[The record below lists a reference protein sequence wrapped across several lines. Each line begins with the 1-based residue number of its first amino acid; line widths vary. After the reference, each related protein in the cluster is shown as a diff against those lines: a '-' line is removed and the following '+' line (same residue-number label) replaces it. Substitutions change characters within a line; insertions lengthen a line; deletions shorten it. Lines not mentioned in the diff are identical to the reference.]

1 MIIQH
6 NMEAANAQRQYK
18 INVGEKSRTVEKLS
32 SGYRIKRAADDAAGL
47 TISEEMRSQIRGLEK
62 ACKNVQD
69 GSSLVQTADGALNEI
84 HSIDQRQRELLV
96 QAANDTN
103 TDADRESID
112 MEIWMLNEEKDRIYN
127 DTEFNTIKI
136 FKGKDQIID
145 GPKTTTVTNETWPIN
160 DTSTSVKK
168 DVIWV
173 EKNTTPPQ
181 DVHTQTQRVV
191 PGQFSSI
198 YTETEELN
206 KKMPDGHD
214 IFDEKSIYTTTGY
227 TDIYTDTLDIKYQ
240 KQGTDSK
247 YTNLQKPKDMV
258 GGNGYINVYNEA
270 GNLSLSCAMSQLG
283 VKLDDDLVGYS
294 MYYDSKITKST
305 TSSPD
310 GNVAETTFQ
319 LGKNVTLVQKIELI
333 KNGDEQSY
341 NISYALNNG
350 DAQPHKLDVRL
361 AFDTMNTP
369 IESVKN
375 KNPYKL
381 ENDDAEIEINGDNKG
396 TGTFKTVL
404 GAIDDLYDTWDD
416 SKVIENVSGIVHT
429 GTGFWWEDNTIPAGN
444 KIDLGSVTYGPI
456 KLKKDPYEVT
466 TTTDSQWQRKQTE
479 TITTETSTI
488 QPEYLDIQAGAN
500 AWQNIPIRLYDLST
514 VKLKEN
520 VGDTDPVSAFH
531 AADSLKHLDRV
542 IDKISS
548 IRSYYGAMQNKLGSA
563 YNNNANYSENISA
576 SESRIRDTDM
586 ENELVTNSKYNILQ
600 QAGEALIAQAN
611 QNKQEF
617 WNCYSSYFN
626 R

>member
-32 SGYRIKRAADDAAGL
+32 SGYRINRAADDAAGL

-62 ACKNVQD
+62 ACSNVQD

-84 HSIDQRQRELLV
+84 HSINQRQRELLV

-191 PGQFSSI
+191 PGQFSST

-369 IESVKN
+369 IKSVKN

-466 TTTDSQWQRKQTE
+466 TTTDSQRQRKQTE

-548 IRSYYGAMQNKLGSA
+548 IRSYYGAMQNRLGSA

-611 QNKQEF
+611 QNKQRVLELLQ
-617 WNCYSSYFN
+617 
-626 R
+626 

>member
-32 SGYRIKRAADDAAGL
+32 SGYRINRAADDAAGL

-62 ACKNVQD
+62 ACRNVQD

-84 HSIDQRQRELLV
+84 HSINQRQRELLV

-191 PGQFSSI
+191 PGQFSST

-404 GAIDDLYDTWDD
+404 GAIDDLYNTWDD

-466 TTTDSQWQRKQTE
+466 TTTDSQRQRKQTE

-548 IRSYYGAMQNKLGSA
+548 IRSYYGAMQNRLGSA

-611 QNKQEF
+611 QNKQGVLELLQ
-617 WNCYSSYFN
+617 
-626 R
+626 

>member
-18 INVGEKSRTVEKLS
+18 INVGEKNRTVEKLS
-32 SGYRIKRAADDAAGL
+32 SGYRINRAADDAAGL

-62 ACKNVQD
+62 ACRNVQD

-84 HSIDQRQRELLV
+84 HSINQRQRELLV

-191 PGQFSSI
+191 PGQFSST

-369 IESVKN
+369 IKSVKN

-466 TTTDSQWQRKQTE
+466 TTTDSQRQRKQTE

-548 IRSYYGAMQNKLGSA
+548 IRSYYGAMQNRLGSA

-611 QNKQEF
+611 QNKQRVLELLQ
-617 WNCYSSYFN
+617 
-626 R
+626 

>member
-32 SGYRIKRAADDAAGL
+32 SGYRINRAADDAAGL

-62 ACKNVQD
+62 ACSNVQD

-84 HSIDQRQRELLV
+84 HSINQRQRELLV

-191 PGQFSSI
+191 PGQFSST

-369 IESVKN
+369 IKSVKN

-466 TTTDSQWQRKQTE
+466 TTTDSQRQRKQTE

-548 IRSYYGAMQNKLGSA
+548 IRSYYGAMQNRLGSA

-611 QNKQEF
+611 QNKQGVMELLQ
-617 WNCYSSYFN
+617 
-626 R
+626 

>member
-32 SGYRIKRAADDAAGL
+32 SGYRINRAADDAAGL
-47 TISEEMRSQIRGLEK
+47 TISEEMRSQIHGLEK
-62 ACKNVQD
+62 ACRNVQD

-84 HSIDQRQRELLV
+84 HSINQRQRELLV

-240 KQGTDSK
+240 KQGKDSK

-444 KIDLGSVTYGPI
+444 EIDLGSVTYGPI

-466 TTTDSQWQRKQTE
+466 TTTDSQRQRKQTE

-548 IRSYYGAMQNKLGSA
+548 IRSYYGAMQNRLGSA

-611 QNKQEF
+611 QNKQGVLELLQ
-617 WNCYSSYFN
+617 
-626 R
+626 

>member
-32 SGYRIKRAADDAAGL
+32 SGYRINRAADDAAGL

-62 ACKNVQD
+62 ACRNVQD

-191 PGQFSSI
+191 PGQFSST

-294 MYYDSKITKST
+294 MYYDPKITKST

-466 TTTDSQWQRKQTE
+466 TTIDSQRQRKQTE

-514 VKLKEN
+514 AKLKEN

-548 IRSYYGAMQNKLGSA
+548 IRSYYGAMQNRLGSA

-611 QNKQEF
+611 QNKQGVLELLQ
-617 WNCYSSYFN
+617 
-626 R
+626 

>member
-32 SGYRIKRAADDAAGL
+32 SGYRINRAADDAARF

-62 ACKNVQD
+62 ACRNVQD

-84 HSIDQRQRELLV
+84 HSINQRQRELLV

-191 PGQFSSI
+191 PGQFSST
-198 YTETEELN
+198 YTETDELN

-429 GTGFWWEDNTIPAGN
+429 GTGFWWEDNTILAGN
-444 KIDLGSVTYGPI
+444 EIDLGSVTYGPI

-466 TTTDSQWQRKQTE
+466 TTIDSRRQRKQTE

-514 VKLKEN
+514 AKLKEN

-548 IRSYYGAMQNKLGSA
+548 IRSYYGAMQNRLGSA

-611 QNKQEF
+611 QNKQGVLELLQ
-617 WNCYSSYFN
+617 
-626 R
+626 

>member
-32 SGYRIKRAADDAAGL
+32 SGYRINRAADDAAGL

-62 ACKNVQD
+62 ACRNVQD
-69 GSSLVQTADGALNEI
+69 GSLLVQTADGALNEI

-191 PGQFSSI
+191 PGQFSST

-466 TTTDSQWQRKQTE
+466 TTTDSQRQRKQTE

-548 IRSYYGAMQNKLGSA
+548 IRSYYGAMQNRLGSA

-611 QNKQEF
+611 QNKQGVLELLQ
-617 WNCYSSYFN
+617 
-626 R
+626 

>member
-32 SGYRIKRAADDAAGL
+32 SGYRINRAADDAAGL

-62 ACKNVQD
+62 ACRNVQD

-145 GPKTTTVTNETWPIN
+145 GPKTTTVTNESWPIN

-191 PGQFSSI
+191 PGQFSST

-240 KQGTDSK
+240 KQGKDSK

-381 ENDDAEIEINGDNKG
+381 ENDDAEIEINGNNKG

-466 TTTDSQWQRKQTE
+466 TTTDSQRQRKQTE

-548 IRSYYGAMQNKLGSA
+548 IRSYYGAMQNRLGSA

-611 QNKQEF
+611 QNKQGVLELLQ
-617 WNCYSSYFN
+617 
-626 R
+626 

>member
-32 SGYRIKRAADDAAGL
+32 SGYRINRAADDAAGL

-62 ACKNVQD
+62 ACRNVQD

-191 PGQFSSI
+191 PGQFSST

-227 TDIYTDTLDIKYQ
+227 TDIYTDTLDIKYK

-258 GGNGYINVYNEA
+258 GGNGYINVCNEA

-381 ENDDAEIEINGDNKG
+381 ENDDAEIEINGNNKG

-466 TTTDSQWQRKQTE
+466 TTTDSQRQRKQTE
-479 TITTETSTI
+479 TITTEASTI

-548 IRSYYGAMQNKLGSA
+548 IRSYYGAMQNRLGSA

-611 QNKQEF
+611 QNKQGVLELLQ
-617 WNCYSSYFN
+617 
-626 R
+626 

>member
-32 SGYRIKRAADDAAGL
+32 SGYRINRAADDAAGL

-62 ACKNVQD
+62 ACRNVQD

-240 KQGTDSK
+240 KQGKDSK

-283 VKLDDDLVGYS
+283 VKLDDDIVGYS

-381 ENDDAEIEINGDNKG
+381 ENDDAEIEINGNNKG

-429 GTGFWWEDNTIPAGN
+429 GTGFWWEDNTIPARN

-466 TTTDSQWQRKQTE
+466 TTTDSQRQRKQTE

-548 IRSYYGAMQNKLGSA
+548 IRSYYGAMQNRLGSA

-611 QNKQEF
+611 QNKQGVLELLQ
-617 WNCYSSYFN
+617 
-626 R
+626 

>member
-32 SGYRIKRAADDAAGL
+32 SGYRINRAADDAAGL

-62 ACKNVQD
+62 ACRNVQD

-191 PGQFSSI
+191 PGQFSST

-416 SKVIENVSGIVHT
+416 SKVIENVSGIEHT
-429 GTGFWWEDNTIPAGN
+429 GAGFWWEDNTIPAGN

-466 TTTDSQWQRKQTE
+466 TTTDSQRQRKQTE
-479 TITTETSTI
+479 TITTEISTI

-548 IRSYYGAMQNKLGSA
+548 IRSYYGAMQNRLGSA

-611 QNKQEF
+611 QNKQGVLELLQ
-617 WNCYSSYFN
+617 
-626 R
+626 

>member
-32 SGYRIKRAADDAAGL
+32 SGYRINRAADDAAGL

-62 ACKNVQD
+62 ACRNVQD

-191 PGQFSSI
+191 PGQFSST

-240 KQGTDSK
+240 KQGKDSK

-294 MYYDSKITKST
+294 MYYDPKITKST

-466 TTTDSQWQRKQTE
+466 TTTDSQRQRKQTE

-548 IRSYYGAMQNKLGSA
+548 IRSYYGAMQNRLGSA

-611 QNKQEF
+611 QNKQGVLELLQ
-617 WNCYSSYFN
+617 
-626 R
+626 

>member
-32 SGYRIKRAADDAAGL
+32 SGYRINRAADDAAGL

-62 ACKNVQD
+62 ACRNVQD

-191 PGQFSSI
+191 PGQFSST

-214 IFDEKSIYTTTGY
+214 IFDEKNIYTTTGY

-466 TTTDSQWQRKQTE
+466 TTTDSQRQRKQTE

-548 IRSYYGAMQNKLGSA
+548 IRSYYGAMQNRLGSA

-600 QAGEALIAQAN
+600 QAGETLIAQAN
-611 QNKQEF
+611 QNKQGVLELLQ
-617 WNCYSSYFN
+617 
-626 R
+626 

>member
-32 SGYRIKRAADDAAGL
+32 SGYRINRAADDAAGL

-62 ACKNVQD
+62 ACRNVQD

-84 HSIDQRQRELLV
+84 HSINQRQRELLV

-191 PGQFSSI
+191 PGQFSST

-369 IESVKN
+369 IKSVKN

-404 GAIDDLYDTWDD
+404 GAIDDLYNTWDD

-466 TTTDSQWQRKQTE
+466 TTTDSQRQRKQTE

-548 IRSYYGAMQNKLGSA
+548 IRSYYGAMQNRLGSA

-611 QNKQEF
+611 QNKQRVLELLQ
-617 WNCYSSYFN
+617 
-626 R
+626 

>member
-32 SGYRIKRAADDAAGL
+32 SGYRINRAADDAAGL

-62 ACKNVQD
+62 ACRNVQD

-84 HSIDQRQRELLV
+84 HSINQRQRELLV

-191 PGQFSSI
+191 PGQFSST

-404 GAIDDLYDTWDD
+404 GAIDDLYNTWDD

-548 IRSYYGAMQNKLGSA
+548 IRSYYGAMQNRLGSA

-611 QNKQEF
+611 QNKQGVLELLQ
-617 WNCYSSYFN
+617 
-626 R
+626 

>member
-32 SGYRIKRAADDAAGL
+32 SGYRINRAADDAAGL

-84 HSIDQRQRELLV
+84 HSINQRQRELLV

-191 PGQFSSI
+191 PGQFSST

-404 GAIDDLYDTWDD
+404 GAIDDLYNTWDD

-466 TTTDSQWQRKQTE
+466 TTTDSQRQRKQTE

-548 IRSYYGAMQNKLGSA
+548 IRSYYGAMQNRLGSA

-611 QNKQEF
+611 QNKQGVLELLQ
-617 WNCYSSYFN
+617 
-626 R
+626 

>member
-32 SGYRIKRAADDAAGL
+32 SGYRINRAADDAAGL

-84 HSIDQRQRELLV
+84 HSINQRQRELLV

-191 PGQFSSI
+191 PGQFSST

-466 TTTDSQWQRKQTE
+466 TTTDSQRQRKQTD

-531 AADSLKHLDRV
+531 AADSLNHLDRV

-548 IRSYYGAMQNKLGSA
+548 IRSYYGAMQNRLESA

-611 QNKQEF
+611 QNKQGVLELLQ
-617 WNCYSSYFN
+617 
-626 R
+626 

>member
-32 SGYRIKRAADDAAGL
+32 SGYRINRAADDAAGL

-62 ACKNVQD
+62 ACRNVQD

-84 HSIDQRQRELLV
+84 HSINQRQRELLV

-145 GPKTTTVTNETWPIN
+145 GPKTTIVTNETWPIN

-173 EKNTTPPQ
+173 EKNTTLPQ

-214 IFDEKSIYTTTGY
+214 IFDEKSIYITTGY

-404 GAIDDLYDTWDD
+404 GSIDDLYDTWDD
-416 SKVIENVSGIVHT
+416 SKVIENVSGIEHT

-466 TTTDSQWQRKQTE
+466 TTTDSQRQRKQTE
-479 TITTETSTI
+479 TITTEISTI

-531 AADSLKHLDRV
+531 AADSLNHLDRV

-548 IRSYYGAMQNKLGSA
+548 IRSYYGAMQNRLGSA

-611 QNKQEF
+611 QNKQGVLELLQ
-617 WNCYSSYFN
+617 
-626 R
+626 

>member
-18 INVGEKSRTVEKLS
+18 INGGEKSRTVEKLS
-32 SGYRIKRAADDAAGL
+32 SGYRINRAADDAAGL

-62 ACKNVQD
+62 ACRNVQD

-466 TTTDSQWQRKQTE
+466 TTTDSQRQRKQTE

-548 IRSYYGAMQNKLGSA
+548 IRSYYGAMQNRLGSA

-611 QNKQEF
+611 QNKQGVLELLQ
-617 WNCYSSYFN
+617 
-626 R
+626 

>member
-18 INVGEKSRTVEKLS
+18 INVGEKSRAVEKLS
-32 SGYRIKRAADDAAGL
+32 SGYRINRAADDAAGL

-62 ACKNVQD
+62 ACRNVQD

-191 PGQFSSI
+191 PGQFSST

-361 AFDTMNTP
+361 AFDTMNTS

-416 SKVIENVSGIVHT
+416 SKVIANVSGIVHT

-466 TTTDSQWQRKQTE
+466 TTTDSQRQRKQTE

-548 IRSYYGAMQNKLGSA
+548 IRSYYGAMQNRLGSA

-611 QNKQEF
+611 QNKQGVLEL
-617 WNCYSSYFN
+617 SQ
-626 R
+626 

>member
-32 SGYRIKRAADDAAGL
+32 SGYRINRAADDAAGL

-84 HSIDQRQRELLV
+84 HSINQRQRELLV

-173 EKNTTPPQ
+173 DKNTTPPQ

-191 PGQFSSI
+191 PGQFSST

-214 IFDEKSIYTTTGY
+214 IFDEKNIYTTTGY

-247 YTNLQKPKDMV
+247 YTNLKKPKDMV

-369 IESVKN
+369 IKSVKN

-404 GAIDDLYDTWDD
+404 GAIDDLYNTWDD

-548 IRSYYGAMQNKLGSA
+548 IRSYYGAMQNRLGSA

-611 QNKQEF
+611 QNKQGVLELLQ
-617 WNCYSSYFN
+617 
-626 R
+626 

>member
-32 SGYRIKRAADDAAGL
+32 SGYRINRAADDAAGL

-84 HSIDQRQRELLV
+84 HSINQRQRELLV

-191 PGQFSSI
+191 PGQFSST

-404 GAIDDLYDTWDD
+404 GSIDDLYDTWDD
-416 SKVIENVSGIVHT
+416 SKVIENVSGIEHT
-429 GTGFWWEDNTIPAGN
+429 GAGFWWEDNTIPAGN

-466 TTTDSQWQRKQTE
+466 TTTDSQRQRKQTE
-479 TITTETSTI
+479 TITTEISTI

-531 AADSLKHLDRV
+531 AADSLNHLDRV

-548 IRSYYGAMQNKLGSA
+548 IRSYYGAMQNRLESA

-611 QNKQEF
+611 QNKQGVLELLQ
-617 WNCYSSYFN
+617 
-626 R
+626 

>member
-32 SGYRIKRAADDAAGL
+32 SGYRINRAADDAAGL

-62 ACKNVQD
+62 ACRNVQD

-84 HSIDQRQRELLV
+84 HSINQRQRELLV

-191 PGQFSSI
+191 PGQFSST

-227 TDIYTDTLDIKYQ
+227 TDIYTDTLDIKYK

-258 GGNGYINVYNEA
+258 GGNGYINVCNEA

-381 ENDDAEIEINGDNKG
+381 ENDDAEIEINGNNKG

-466 TTTDSQWQRKQTE
+466 TTTDSQRQRKQTE

-548 IRSYYGAMQNKLGSA
+548 IRSYYGAMQNRLGSA

-611 QNKQEF
+611 QNKQGVLELLQ
-617 WNCYSSYFN
+617 
-626 R
+626 

>member
-32 SGYRIKRAADDAAGL
+32 SGYRINRAADDAAGL

-62 ACKNVQD
+62 ACRNVQD

-84 HSIDQRQRELLV
+84 HSIIDQRQRELLV

-191 PGQFSSI
+191 PGQFSST

-240 KQGTDSK
+240 KQGKDSK

-294 MYYDSKITKST
+294 MYYDPKITKST

-466 TTTDSQWQRKQTE
+466 TTTDSQRQRKQTE

-548 IRSYYGAMQNKLGSA
+548 IRSYYGAMQNRLGSA

-611 QNKQEF
+611 QNKQGVLELLQ
-617 WNCYSSYFN
+617 
-626 R
+626 

>member
-32 SGYRIKRAADDAAGL
+32 SGYRINRAADDAAGL

-62 ACKNVQD
+62 ACRNVQD

-84 HSIDQRQRELLV
+84 HSINQRQRELLV

-168 DVIWV
+168 AVIWV

-191 PGQFSSI
+191 PGQFSST

-240 KQGTDSK
+240 KQGKDSK

-294 MYYDSKITKST
+294 MYYDPKITKST
-305 TSSPD
+305 TSSHD

-466 TTTDSQWQRKQTE
+466 TTTDSQRQRKQTE

-548 IRSYYGAMQNKLGSA
+548 IRSYYGAMQNRLGSA

-611 QNKQEF
+611 QNKQGVLELLQ
-617 WNCYSSYFN
+617 
-626 R
+626 

>member
-32 SGYRIKRAADDAAGL
+32 SGYRINRAADDAAGL

-62 ACKNVQD
+62 ACRNVQD

-84 HSIDQRQRELLV
+84 HSINQRQRELLV

-191 PGQFSSI
+191 PGQFSST

-381 ENDDAEIEINGDNKG
+381 ENDDAEIEINGDNKE

-466 TTTDSQWQRKQTE
+466 TTTDSQLQRKQTE

-548 IRSYYGAMQNKLGSA
+548 IRSYYGAMQNRLESA

-611 QNKQEF
+611 QNKQGVLELLQ
-617 WNCYSSYFN
+617 
-626 R
+626 

>member
-32 SGYRIKRAADDAAGL
+32 SGYRINRAADDAAGL

-62 ACKNVQD
+62 ACSNVQD

-84 HSIDQRQRELLV
+84 HSINQRQRELLV

-191 PGQFSSI
+191 PGQFSST

-305 TSSPD
+305 TSSLD

-369 IESVKN
+369 IKSVKN

-466 TTTDSQWQRKQTE
+466 TTTDSQRQRKQTE

-548 IRSYYGAMQNKLGSA
+548 IRSYYGAMQNRLGSA

-611 QNKQEF
+611 QNKQGVLELLQ
-617 WNCYSSYFN
+617 
-626 R
+626 

>member
-18 INVGEKSRTVEKLS
+18 INVGEKSRTVQKLS
-32 SGYRIKRAADDAAGL
+32 SGYRINRAADDAAGL

-62 ACKNVQD
+62 ACRNVQD

-84 HSIDQRQRELLV
+84 HSINQRQRELLV

-191 PGQFSSI
+191 PGQFSST

-240 KQGTDSK
+240 KQGKDSK

-294 MYYDSKITKST
+294 MYYDPKITKST

-429 GTGFWWEDNTIPAGN
+429 GTGFWWKDNTMPAGN

-466 TTTDSQWQRKQTE
+466 TTTDSQRQRKQTE

-531 AADSLKHLDRV
+531 VADSLKHLDRV

-548 IRSYYGAMQNKLGSA
+548 IRSYYGAMQNRLGSA

-611 QNKQEF
+611 QNKQGVLELLQ
-617 WNCYSSYFN
+617 
-626 R
+626 

>member
-32 SGYRIKRAADDAAGL
+32 SGYRINRAADDAAGL

-62 ACKNVQD
+62 ACRNVQD

-84 HSIDQRQRELLV
+84 HSIDQRQHELLV

-191 PGQFSSI
+191 PGQFSST

-240 KQGTDSK
+240 KQGKDSK

-466 TTTDSQWQRKQTE
+466 TTTDSQRQRKQTE

-548 IRSYYGAMQNKLGSA
+548 IRSYYGAMQNRLGSA

-611 QNKQEF
+611 QNKQGVLELLQ
-617 WNCYSSYFN
+617 
-626 R
+626 

>member
-32 SGYRIKRAADDAAGL
+32 SGYRINRAADDAAGL

-62 ACKNVQD
+62 ACRNVQD

-191 PGQFSSI
+191 PGQFSST

-227 TDIYTDTLDIKYQ
+227 TDIYTDTLDIKYK
-240 KQGTDSK
+240 KQGKDSK

-258 GGNGYINVYNEA
+258 GGNGYINVCNEA

-294 MYYDSKITKST
+294 MYYDPKITKST

-381 ENDDAEIEINGDNKG
+381 ENDDAEIEINGNNKG

-466 TTTDSQWQRKQTE
+466 TTTDSQRQRKQTE

-548 IRSYYGAMQNKLGSA
+548 IRSYYGAMQNRLGSA

-586 ENELVTNSKYNILQ
+586 ENELFTNSKYNILQ

-611 QNKQEF
+611 QNKQGVLELLQ
-617 WNCYSSYFN
+617 
-626 R
+626 

>member
-32 SGYRIKRAADDAAGL
+32 SGYRINRAADDAAGL

-62 ACKNVQD
+62 ACRNVQD
-69 GSSLVQTADGALNEI
+69 GSSFVQTADGALNEI
-84 HSIDQRQRELLV
+84 HSINQRQRELLV

-191 PGQFSSI
+191 PGQFSST

-369 IESVKN
+369 IKSVKN

-404 GAIDDLYDTWDD
+404 GAIDDLYNTWDD

-466 TTTDSQWQRKQTE
+466 TTTDSQRQRKQTE

-548 IRSYYGAMQNKLGSA
+548 IRSYYGAMQNRLGSA

-611 QNKQEF
+611 QNKQGVMELLQ
-617 WNCYSSYFN
+617 
-626 R
+626 

>member
-32 SGYRIKRAADDAAGL
+32 SGYRINRAADDAAGL

-62 ACKNVQD
+62 ACRNVQD

-191 PGQFSSI
+191 PGQFSSTYI
-198 YTETEELN
+198 ESEELN

-214 IFDEKSIYTTTGY
+214 IFNEKSIYTTTGY

-240 KQGTDSK
+240 KQGKDSK

-466 TTTDSQWQRKQTE
+466 TTTDSQRQRKQTE

-548 IRSYYGAMQNKLGSA
+548 IRSYYGAMQNRLGSA

-611 QNKQEF
+611 QNKQGVLELLQ
-617 WNCYSSYFN
+617 
-626 R
+626 

>member
-32 SGYRIKRAADDAAGL
+32 SGYRINRAADDAAGL

-62 ACKNVQD
+62 ACRNVQD

-84 HSIDQRQRELLV
+84 HSINQRQRELLV

-168 DVIWV
+168 DVIWI

-191 PGQFSSI
+191 PGQFSST

-369 IESVKN
+369 IKSVKN

-404 GAIDDLYDTWDD
+404 GAIDDLYNTWDD

-466 TTTDSQWQRKQTE
+466 TTTDSQRQRKQTE

-548 IRSYYGAMQNKLGSA
+548 IRSYYGAMQNRLGSA

-611 QNKQEF
+611 QNKQGVLELLQ
-617 WNCYSSYFN
+617 
-626 R
+626 

>member
-32 SGYRIKRAADDAAGL
+32 SGYRINRAADDAAGL

-62 ACKNVQD
+62 ACRNVQD

-84 HSIDQRQRELLV
+84 HSINQRQRELLV

-173 EKNTTPPQ
+173 EKNTTHPQ

-191 PGQFSSI
+191 PGQFSST

-466 TTTDSQWQRKQTE
+466 TTTDSQLQRKQTE

-548 IRSYYGAMQNKLGSA
+548 IRSYYGAMQNRLGSA

-611 QNKQEF
+611 QNKQGVLELLQ
-617 WNCYSSYFN
+617 
-626 R
+626 

>member
-32 SGYRIKRAADDAAGL
+32 SGYRINRAADDAAGL

-62 ACKNVQD
+62 ACRNVQD

-191 PGQFSSI
+191 PGQFSST

-381 ENDDAEIEINGDNKG
+381 ENDDAEIEINGNNKG

-456 KLKKDPYEVT
+456 KLKKDPYEVA
-466 TTTDSQWQRKQTE
+466 TTTDSQRQRKQTE

-488 QPEYLDIQAGAN
+488 QPEYLDIQDGAN

-548 IRSYYGAMQNKLGSA
+548 IRSYYGAMQNRLGSA

-611 QNKQEF
+611 QNKQGVLELLQ
-617 WNCYSSYFN
+617 
-626 R
+626 

>member
-32 SGYRIKRAADDAAGL
+32 SGYRINRAADDAAGL

-62 ACKNVQD
+62 ACRNVQD

-191 PGQFSSI
+191 PGQFSST

-466 TTTDSQWQRKQTE
+466 TTTDSQRQRKQTE

-548 IRSYYGAMQNKLGSA
+548 IRSYYGAMQNRLGSA

-611 QNKQEF
+611 QNKQGVLELLQWLF
-617 WNCYSSYFN
+617 
-626 R
+626 

>member
-32 SGYRIKRAADDAAGL
+32 SGYRINRAADDAAGL

-84 HSIDQRQRELLV
+84 HSIDQRQRELVV

-416 SKVIENVSGIVHT
+416 SKVIENVSGIEHT

-466 TTTDSQWQRKQTE
+466 TTTDSQRQRKQTE
-479 TITTETSTI
+479 TITTEISTI

-531 AADSLKHLDRV
+531 AADSLNHLDRV

-548 IRSYYGAMQNKLGSA
+548 IRSYYGAMQNRLESA

-611 QNKQEF
+611 QNKQGVLELLQ
-617 WNCYSSYFN
+617 
-626 R
+626 

>member
-32 SGYRIKRAADDAAGL
+32 SGYRINRSADDAAGL

-62 ACKNVQD
+62 ACRNVQD

-84 HSIDQRQRELLV
+84 HSINQRQRELLV

-191 PGQFSSI
+191 PGQFSST

-247 YTNLQKPKDMV
+247 YTNLKKPKDMV

-294 MYYDSKITKST
+294 MYYDSNITKST

-369 IESVKN
+369 IKSVKN

-404 GAIDDLYDTWDD
+404 GAIDDLYNTWDD

-466 TTTDSQWQRKQTE
+466 TTTDSQRQRKQTE

-548 IRSYYGAMQNKLGSA
+548 IRSYYGAMQNRLGSA

-611 QNKQEF
+611 QNKQGVLELLK
-617 WNCYSSYFN
+617 
-626 R
+626 

>member
-32 SGYRIKRAADDAAGL
+32 SGYRINRAADDAAGL

-62 ACKNVQD
+62 ACRNVQD

-84 HSIDQRQRELLV
+84 HSINQRQRELLV

-191 PGQFSSI
+191 PGQFSST

-206 KKMPDGHD
+206 KKMPDVHD

-466 TTTDSQWQRKQTE
+466 TTTDSQRQRKQTE
-479 TITTETSTI
+479 TITTEISTI

-548 IRSYYGAMQNKLGSA
+548 IRSYYGAMQNRLGSA

-611 QNKQEF
+611 QNKQGVLELLQ
-617 WNCYSSYFN
+617 
-626 R
+626 